1 MNALNDHFAFEDVLR
16 QSELANALKLRKVD
30 EALADLRT
38 ARTKLPN
45 RVITI
50 AVLAMLGIISAV
62 VFIAGYSALLSD
74 TPAVW
79 IHRLMALT
87 VAQSIIIAAI
97 AMKVLPMIEGKGL
110 SVRIAAGAF
119 RPQKALLD
127 QRGALSEQPAPL
139 PPPAPRKP
147 FIGGKLAGREYV
159 QFDDGSIEIDTLIG
173 RRRFI
178 SIDAAREFVGA

>member
-1 MNALNDHFAFEDVLR
+1 MNALNDRFAFEDVLR
-16 QSELANALKLRKVD
+16 QSELASALKLRKVD
-30 EALADLRT
+30 AALADLRT
-38 ARTKLPN
+38 SRTKIPA
-45 RVITI
+45 RMIPI
-50 AVLAMLGIISAV
+50 AVLAVLGIISTI

-97 AMKVLPMIEGKGL
+97 AMKVLPMIEGKEL
-110 SVRIAAGAF
+110 FVRIFSGSGADRQPYF
-119 RPQKALLD
+119 GRPETLP
-127 QRGALSEQPAPL
+127 EQPVPL

-159 QFDDGSIEIDTLIG
+159 EFDDGSIEIDTLIG